1 MGSRIMHLIIADKVS
16 KRLEMSDTPEVLLG
30 GIAPDAVFGRARKDA
45 SHFFGGDLDDGTRF
59 VDYHAFKEKHL
70 QALEEAFGLGYFIH
84 LIADD
89 VWLKRIYF
97 KNDLKKR
104 VDQDPSL
111 LDRWH
116 SDFRKLNGRL
126 LEQYGAS
133 DLLENLV
140 DATLLESP
148 IDKIDMGDLRQF
160 KEEALRDF
168 NYPKDELVRE
178 LEVYSWNEILLYIE
192 EAAEKA
198 IEECT
203 LLLKGSARL

>member
-1 MGSRIMHLIIADKVS
+1 M
-16 KRLEMSDTPEVLLG
+16 
-30 GIAPDAVFGRARKDA
+30 
-45 SHFFGGDLDDGTRF
+45 
-59 VDYHAFKEKHL
+59 DYHAFKEKHL